1 MSILRDASAVVIRF
15 AQLEFAL
22 TGDLSESQ
30 SIADLNE
37 TSFSELCLD
46 DQKFIN
52 DISGTPYDLSF
63 ESWKDFWY
71 GPITTIKKP
80 FEPSIYPKLI
90 MCDVS
95 GEIVFTKGTNPSD
108 ISKNSTFVTNF
119 YDDLKS
125 HIFLDLSINQVQDLA
140 TNSHIFL
147 LETFSKVKSVHD
159 LMITNNSVLKRK
171 FKSLDLEQVSLLL
184 AERYDTLNTGTNAMT
199 AYNNAT
205 QIYEK
210 FNAVINLFN
219 TSSNPLDF
227 KKKIAYMCFS
237 VLFNTKES
245 NIEPIEYLFYF
256 RCSKNATNTM
266 SNFLQGNPKTS

>member
-1 MSILRDASAVVIRF
+1 MSILRDPSAVVIRF

-22 TGDLSESQ
+22 TGDLSDNQ
-30 SIADLNE
+30 NILDLNQ

-46 DQKFIN
+46 DQKFIH
-52 DISGTPYDLSF
+52 DISGTPYNLSF

-95 GEIVFTKGTNPSD
+95 GQIVFTKGISD

-159 LMITNNSVLKRK
+159 LMITNNSILKRK
-171 FKSLDLEQVSLLL
+171 FKSLDLEQISLLL
-184 AERYDTLNTGTNAMT
+184 AERYDALNAGTNAMT
-199 AYNNAT
+199 AYNNANQT
-205 QIYEK
+205 YEK

-219 TSSNPLDF
+219 TTSNPADF

-245 NIEPIEYLFYF
+245 IIDPIEYLFYF
-256 RCSKNATNTM
+256 RCSKNATNTIT
-266 SNFLQGNPKTS
+266 NFLQGNPITS